1 MDLFSD
7 NYDMEQSPKLCAVAT
22 CTEVRTEL
30 RKAGATGKNCI
41 CIYNLNLMPSKLHSI
56 SVQWRIAEFFFVI
69 IIFVL
74 FFIEFC
80 EAEKA
85 GIVFVKMEK
94 DEEKIDF

>member
-1 MDLFSD
+1 MYLHLQFKPHAF
-7 NYDMEQSPKLCAVAT
+7 QAT
-22 CTEVRTEL
+22 L
-30 RKAGATGKNCI
+30 NKYKMKNCGI
-41 CIYNLNLMPSKLHSI
+41 
-56 SVQWRIAEFFFVI
+56 FFVI

-74 FFIEFC
+74 FFFIEFC